1 MARRQRGVTHRKDG
15 RWQAKF
21 KVEETGKYKYLY
33 AATEKEVNQK
43 LEEAKFQQKQGI
55 LATGPQQT
63 VKQFLVYW
71 LEDVEKPTIRLG
83 TYINNHAI
91 LVHKHL
97 IPGLGHHKLQKLTA
111 QHVQSF
117 YAKNLKNGAS
127 AGYIRKMH
135 GVLHKALT
143 HAKRLKLIGS
153 NVTEDVQLPKYEA
166 YDAPVLTPEQ
176 AQLLL
181 QKARERNLEVLLA
194 LAVTT
199 GMRRGE
205 ILALRWSDIDLV
217 KGTLQVSRTLS
228 YYAKHGFVEGKP
240 KTKSSERT
248 ILLPPFLLDLLKAHN
263 ILEVERKLKAGDA
276 WVDRDLV
283 FSDAVGDFIFP
294 LTLLNWFYRLLE
306 EAGLPRMRFHDLR
319 HSAATILISQGVP
332 ANMVQELL
340 GHSDV
345 AITLGIY
352 GAVVPSMRK
361 DAADKMDSLFGEKTS
376 GEPQN
381 FEGYSP
387 ETGKCLETL
396 LSVYGA
402 DALQLAIDAIE
413 HL

>member
-1 MARRQRGVTHRKDG
+1 LQDAQ
-15 RWQAKF
+15 
-21 KVEETGKYKYLY
+21 
-33 AATEKEVNQK
+33 
-43 LEEAKFQQKQGI
+43 FQQRQGT

-63 VKQFLVYW
+63 VKQFLEYW
-71 LEDVEKPTIRLG
+71 LEDVEKPTVRLG
-83 TYINNHAI
+83 TYLNNHT

-97 IPGLGHHKLQKLTA
+97 IPGLGHHKLQKLTT

-117 YAKNLKNGAS
+117 YAKKLKDGTSAS
-127 AGYIRKMH
+127 HIRQMQ
-135 GVLHKALT
+135 GVFHKALT
-143 HAKRLKLIGS
+143 HAKRLKLVGS
-153 NVTEDVQLPKYEA
+153 NVAEDVQLPKYEE
-166 YDAPVLTPEQ
+166 YEAPVLTPEQ

-181 QKARERNLEVLLA
+181 TCARSRNLEVLLA
-194 LAVTT
+194 LAVAT

-205 ILALRWSDIDLV
+205 ILALRWADLDLV
-217 KGTLQVSRTLS
+217 KGTLSVSRTLS

-240 KTKSSERT
+240 KTKSSLRT

-263 ILEVERKLKAGDA
+263 IQEAERRLKVGDA

-283 FSDAVGDFIFP
+283 FSNAVGDFIFP

-306 EAGLPRMRFHDLR
+306 GAGLPRMRFHDLR

-332 ANMVQELL
+332 ANTVQELL

-352 GAVVPSMRK
+352 GSVVPSMRK

-376 GEPQN
+376 AEQER
-381 FEGYSP
+381 FEGYSL
-387 ETGKCLETL
+387 ETRKCLETL

-402 DALQLAIDAIE
+402 DALQLAIDAIK

>member
-1 MARRQRGVTHRKDG
+1 LQNA
-15 RWQAKF
+15 
-21 KVEETGKYKYLY
+21 L
-33 AATEKEVNQK
+33 
-43 LEEAKFQQKQGI
+43 LEQKQGI

-63 VKQFLVYW
+63 IKQFLEYW

-83 TYINNHAI
+83 TYLNNHT

-97 IPGLGHHKLQKLTA
+97 IPGLGHHKLQKLTT

-117 YAKNLKNGAS
+117 YAKKLKEGTS
-127 AGYIRKMH
+127 AGRIQKMH

-143 HAKRLKLIGS
+143 HAKRLKLVGS
-153 NVTEDVQLPKYEA
+153 NVTEDVELPKQEG

-181 QKARERNLEVLLA
+181 TCARSRNLEVLLA
-194 LAVTT
+194 LAVAT

-240 KTKSSERT
+240 KTKSSSRT
-248 ILLPPFLLDLLKAHN
+248 ILLPPFLLDLLKVHN
-263 ILEVERKLKAGDA
+263 IREVERRLKAGDA
-276 WVDRDLV
+276 WVDRDLI
-283 FSDAVGDFIFP
+283 FSDTVGDFIFP
-294 LTLLNWFYRLLE
+294 PTLLNWFYRLLKD
-306 EAGLPRMRFHDLR
+306 AGLPRMHFHDLR

-361 DAADKMDSLFGEKTS
+361 DAADKMDSLFGEKMST
-376 GEPQN
+376 EPQK
-381 FEGYSP
+381 FEGYNL
-387 ETGKCLETL
+387 ETRKCLETL
-396 LSVYGA
+396 LSIYGA